1 MFAGDLQP
9 PLDGKKAAQLV
20 SKITFLDKAAC
31 ANTNIS
37 YILTATHMPN
47 VTTQQSASKQAD
59 AFADWSTKEDV
70 EGFAAMLKEYREGRC
85 PENEFRRYRLHNG
98 AYSVRLSEDYSMIRV
113 KMPAGHVTP
122 SQLRGFSLLSEQFSI
137 GSIHISTRENI
148 QMHWV
153 VLDDVPEVLRRLS
166 GMGLTAR
173 ETCGGTI
180 HNVVCAPT
188 SGVCP
193 NESFDATL
201 YAEATARF
209 FLRNPMTQSLP
220 RKFKITYSCC
230 HKHGRTHTL
239 DVGIIPHTAVVDG
252 QTRRGFR
259 IFVGGG
265 LGTKSLVGHLLEEFT
280 PEENL
285 MHTLIAI
292 VQLYDRLGERK
303 NKFRSRLRYL
313 VQLMGWNK
321 FQSMILKERAVV
333 RITQSAQ
340 VRLSISHVAQDIQRP
355 IRVSVEN
362 ETARPGYAR
371 WSSANTFVQKQAE
384 YRTVFITLEA
394 GDISASHLMDVAD
407 IIQEYSAEG
416 IGRLGL
422 GQNICIRYVHQDD
435 MSSLYARLLDAGLA
449 RPGALTMASTIG
461 CVSTTS
467 CNLALVNAH
476 RLAKEVQRK
485 LLEMGL
491 DQDESLRGSSI
502 KISGCPNSCGQH
514 AIATIGFYGGG
525 GRVGRDQYPLYNM
538 SIGGRDDDLGAIGT
552 QVMRIPAKRVIPAIL
567 RLLDVFR
574 EVRKDDDDLKSW
586 IHRVCQGAEST
597 SVADIRGILAPLAE
611 APSKDQDP
619 DFYTDYGSN
628 TSYQLKIGRGCTA

>member
-1 MFAGDLQP
+1 
-9 PLDGKKAAQLV
+9 
-20 SKITFLDKAAC
+20 
-31 ANTNIS
+31 
-37 YILTATHMPN
+37 MPSMS
-47 VTTQQSASKQAD
+47 TQQSAPKQAD

-70 EGFAAMLKEYREGRC
+70 EGFAAMLKEYREGRY

-98 AYSVRLSEDYSMIRV
+98 AYSVRMSEDYSMMRV
-113 KMPAGHVTP
+113 KVPAGHVTP

-166 GMGLTAR
+166 EMGLTTR

-180 HNVVCAPT
+180 HNVVCTPT

-193 NESFDATL
+193 NESFDATP

-230 HKHGRTHTL
+230 HKHGRSRTL

-252 QTRRGFR
+252 QSRRGFR

-321 FQSMILKERAVV
+321 FQSMILKERSVV

-340 VRLSISHVAQDIQRP
+340 VRLSISHAAQDIQRP

-371 WSSANTFVQKQAE
+371 WQSANTFVQKQTE

-394 GDISASHLMDVAD
+394 GDISASHLMDLAD

-416 IGRLGL
+416 VGRLGL

-435 MSSLYARLLDAGLA
+435 LTSLYARLLDAGLA

-461 CVSTTS
+461 CTSTTS

-502 KISGCPNSCGQH
+502 RISGCPNSCGQH
-514 AIATIGFYGGG
+514 AIATIGFHGGG
-525 GRVGRDQYPLYNM
+525 GRVGRDSYPLYNM
-538 SIGGRDDDLGAIGT
+538 SIGGRDDDIGAIGT
-552 QVMRIPAKRVIPAIL
+552 SVMRIPAKRVIPAIM
-567 RLLDVFR
+567 RLLEVFR
-574 EVRKDDDDLKSW
+574 EARKDGDDLKSW
-586 IHRVCQGAEST
+586 IHRVCQGAESI
-597 SVADIRGILAPLAE
+597 SLEDIRGILAPLAE
-611 APSKDQDP
+611 TPSKDQDP

-628 TSYQLKIGRGCTA
+628 TAYQLKTGRGCTA